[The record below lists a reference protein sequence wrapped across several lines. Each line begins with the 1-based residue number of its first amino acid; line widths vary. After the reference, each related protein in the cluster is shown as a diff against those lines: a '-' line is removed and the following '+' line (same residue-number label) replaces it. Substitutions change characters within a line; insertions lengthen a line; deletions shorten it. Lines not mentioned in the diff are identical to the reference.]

1 MIEENK
7 IFLIAGLGNPGKQY
21 AETRHNIGFMIVDQ
35 LAKQLGV
42 EFRRMQSKAMV
53 TQAQYNSHRLILA
66 KPRTFM
72 NNSGQ
77 AVGALARFYKV
88 PYENILV
95 IYDDAD
101 LDFDVLRLRPDGSS
115 SGQKGMES
123 VIQLLGTDQIPRL
136 RIGIGRPPGRME
148 TPAYV
153 LLPFSGEEKEVLN
166 FIIDRAVDA
175 IFEFIQTGI
184 DSAMNKFNQ
193 KTP

>member
-1 MIEENK
+1 MKEENK
-7 IFLIAGLGNPGKQY
+7 IFLIAGLGNPGKKY
-21 AETRHNIGFMIVDQ
+21 TETRHNIGFMVLDQ
-35 LAKQLGV
+35 LAKKIGA

-53 TQAQYNSHRLILA
+53 TQSRYAGHRLILA

-88 PYENILV
+88 PFENILV

-101 LDFDVLRLRPDGSS
+101 LDFEVIRLRPDGSS

-136 RIGIGRPPGRME
+136 RIGIGRPPGKME

-153 LLPFSGEEKEVLN
+153 LLPFSVEEKEVLP
-166 FIIDRAVDA
+166 FILDRSVEAV
-175 IFEFIQTGI
+175 FEFIQHGI
-184 DSAMNKFNQ
+184 DAAMNQFNQ

>member
-1 MIEENK
+1 MKEENK

-21 AETRHNIGFMIVDQ
+21 AETRHNIGFMVLDQ
-35 LAKQLGV
+35 LAKKLGT

-53 TQAQYNSHRLILA
+53 TQSQYAGHRLILA

-77 AVGALARFYKV
+77 AIGALARFYKV
-88 PYENILV
+88 PFENILV

-101 LDFDVLRLRPDGSS
+101 LDFDVIRLRPDGSS

-136 RIGIGRPPGRME
+136 RIGIGRPPGKME

-153 LLPFSGEEKEVLN
+153 LLPFSIEEKEVLP
-166 FIIDRAVDA
+166 FIINRSVEAV
-175 IFEFIQTGI
+175 FEFIQNDI
-184 DSAMNKFNQ
+184 DAAMNKFNQ

>member
-1 MIEENK
+1 MIEKNK

-53 TQAQYNSHRLILA
+53 TQAQHNGHRLILA

-88 PYENILV
+88 PFENILV

-101 LDFDVLRLRPDGSS
+101 LDFNVIRLRPDGSS

-175 IFEFIQTGI
+175 IFEFIQNGI

>member
-1 MIEENK
+1 MEEENK
-7 IFLIAGLGNPGKQY
+7 IFLIAGLGNPGKEY
-21 AETRHNIGFMIVDQ
+21 AETRHNIGFMVLDQ

-53 TQAQYNSHRLILA
+53 TQARYAGHRLILA
-66 KPRTFM
+66 KPRTYM

-77 AVGALARFYKV
+77 AVGALTRFYKV
-88 PYENILV
+88 PFENILI

-101 LDFDVLRLRPDGSS
+101 LDFEVIRLRPDGSS

-123 VIQLLGTDQIPRL
+123 VIQLLGKDQIPRL
-136 RIGIGRPPGRME
+136 RIGIGRPPGKME

-153 LLPFSGEEKEVLN
+153 LLPFSVEEKQVLP
-166 FIIDRAVDA
+166 FIIDRSVEAV
-175 IFEFIQTGI
+175 FEFIQYGI
-184 DSAMNKFNQ
+184 DAAMNKFNQ

>member
-1 MIEENK
+1 MKEENK
-7 IFLIAGLGNPGKQY
+7 IFLIAGLGNPGKEY
-21 AETRHNIGFMIVDQ
+21 AETRHNIGFMVVDQ
-35 LAKQLGV
+35 LAKHLGV

-53 TQAQYNSHRLILA
+53 TQGWYAEHRLILA

-88 PYENILV
+88 PFENILIV
-95 IYDDAD
+95 YDDAD
-101 LDFDVLRLRPDGSS
+101 LDFEVIRLRPDGSS

-123 VIQLLGTDQIPRL
+123 VIQLLGTEQIPRL
-136 RIGIGRPPGRME
+136 RIGIGRPPGKME

-153 LLPFSGEEKEVLN
+153 LLPFSIEEKEILP
-166 FIIDRAVDA
+166 FIIDKSVDA
-175 IFEFIQTGI
+175 VLEFIQNGI
-184 DSAMNKFNQ
+184 DAAMNQFNQ

>member
-1 MIEENK
+1 MTEDKK

-21 AETRHNIGFMIVDQ
+21 AETRHNIGFMVVDQ
-35 LAKQLGV
+35 LAKHLGV

-53 TQAQYNSHRLILA
+53 TNATYQNHRVILA

-77 AVGALARFYKV
+77 AVSALARFYKV
-88 PYENILV
+88 PQENILV

-101 LDFDVLRLRPDGSS
+101 LDFEVLRMRPEGSS
-115 SGQKGMES
+115 SGQKGMAS
-123 VIQLLGTDQIPRL
+123 IIQSIGTDQIPRL

-153 LLPFSGEEKEVLN
+153 LLPFSADEKTILP
-166 FIIDRAVDA
+166 FILERAVEA
-175 IFEFIQTGI
+175 VLEFI
-184 DSAMNKFNQ
+184 DSDIHTAMNKFNP
-193 KTP
+193 KLP

>member
-1 MIEENK
+1 MKEEEK

-21 AETRHNIGFMIVDQ
+21 AETRHNIGFMVLDQ
-35 LAKQLGV
+35 LAKKLGT

-53 TQAQYNSHRLILA
+53 TQSQYAGHRLILA

-77 AVGALARFYKV
+77 AIGALARFYKV
-88 PYENILV
+88 PFENILV

-101 LDFDVLRLRPDGSS
+101 LDFDVIRLRPDGSS

-136 RIGIGRPPGRME
+136 RIGIGRPPGKME

-153 LLPFSGEEKEVLN
+153 LLPFSIEEKEVLP
-166 FIIDRAVDA
+166 FIINRSMEAV
-175 IFEFIQTGI
+175 FEFIQNDI
-184 DSAMNKFNQ
+184 DAAMNKFNQ